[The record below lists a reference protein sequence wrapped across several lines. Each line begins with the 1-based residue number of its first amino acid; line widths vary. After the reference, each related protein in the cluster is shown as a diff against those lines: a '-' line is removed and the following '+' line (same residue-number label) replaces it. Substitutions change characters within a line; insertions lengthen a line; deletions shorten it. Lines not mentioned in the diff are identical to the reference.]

1 MGNDKSKNRSLE
13 GAKSL
18 KEKSLKKHCTV
29 KNPLFHDES
38 IEVLSASKFEFI
50 IFGCDDNNNGKLYGF
65 DPLKSSIINLIR
77 PEKINFYLYS
87 QSIMIKSHLICF
99 TGGTNKSKS
108 IISSE
113 AYLYNKENND
123 AILLPKM
130 NQARFSHVS
139 LFYNG
144 KLYAF
149 GGRSNPGDQ
158 NILNHCEYLQIYD
171 ENNFDKK
178 WTLMPES
185 ILKRCTSFALVYNQ
199 EIYLIGGY
207 TGQRKRSKKI
217 EKFSQNNN
225 KWEIISLRLLYGAE
239 RGIIFPGNNPNEFMI
254 LGGKIRSG
262 DTNLV
267 YIYNLQ
273 TENYS
278 YAKEMLHERV
288 LQKGF
293 DDKKNNYIYILGGD
307 TQHTCEKVRRDPDV
321 LDWRWESINMNLSM
335 KEQIKQCS
343 YSQETVIIDYV
354 YEGAINNNN
363 IILPMERIHVLFGT
377 DCEPFIAIFNIDK
390 AKIFFKPVPNP
401 LRLYGYQAVAQISP
415 YKYFICGGLFYS
427 RKKIS
432 KDAFIYDV
440 LSHKVLKCQKMQAV
454 RYTMNIVAKNN
465 SIYVLGGRTY
475 GGDQEGILDNC
486 ECFDLSINQWKN
498 IASLNRKRCTAMSFV
513 INDAIYIA
521 GGYNGNIIRE
531 KSFETYNETNNIW
544 LFLGVELS
552 EPLEAS
558 RTLLYE
564 NKVVLLGGR
573 NKQGDSN
580 SCFVY
585 DFSFGID
592 TMHLEST
599 KRMVNKKC
607 LHKTLQF
614 ERHIMI
620 FGGENFNSSKFIEFI
635 GVETNAEL
643 IVEPKNVP
651 HSLVDLAGI
660 INESLKKR
668 IKDSKMLK
676 YSFV

>member
-1 MGNDKSKNRSLE
+1 MGNEKSKQRNLE
-13 GAKSL
+13 GKSL
-18 KEKSLKKHCTV
+18 KDKQLAKRNTQNK
-29 KNPLFHDES
+29 PLQENEDMMS
-38 IEVLSASKFEFI
+38 SSASKFEFI
-50 IFGCDDNNNGKLYGF
+50 ISGCDDNNNAKMYGF
-65 DPLKSSIINLIR
+65 DPAKNSIINLNK

-87 QSIMIKSHLICF
+87 QSIIVKKEWICF

-123 AILLPKM
+123 VKLLPHL

-139 LFYNG
+139 LFFNG
-144 KLYAF
+144 KLYVF

-158 NILNHCEYLQIYD
+158 NILNHCEYLQIFE
-171 ENNFDKK
+171 ENSFDAT
-178 WTLMPES
+178 WTIMPSS
-185 ILKRCTSFALVYNQ
+185 ILKRCTSFAFVYNQ

-217 EKFSQNNN
+217 EKFSENNN

-239 RGIIFPGNNPNEFMI
+239 RGLLLPGNNPNEFMI
-254 LGGKIRSG
+254 FGGKIRSG

-273 TENYS
+273 TETYS

-293 DDKKNNYIYILGGD
+293 EDKEKKYIYMLGGD
-307 TQHTCEKVRRDPDV
+307 SQHTSEKVRRDPDP
-321 LDWRWESINMNLSM
+321 LDWKWEKININLSI
-335 KEQIKQCS
+335 KDQIKQCS
-343 YSQETVIIDYV
+343 HTQETVLIDYA
-354 YEGAINNNN
+354 YEAPINNND
-363 IILPMERIHVLFGT
+363 IILPNERIHVLFGT
-377 DCEPFIAIFNIDK
+377 DCEPFIGIFNIDK
-390 AKIFFKPVPNP
+390 TKIFFRPVPNP
-401 LRLYGYQAVAQISP
+401 LRLYGYQGVTEISP

-440 LSHKVLKCQKMQAV
+440 LSHKVLKCQKMQGV
-454 RYTMNIVAKNN
+454 RYTMNVVAYNN
-465 SIYVLGGRTY
+465 RVYVIGGRSY
-475 GGDQEGILDNC
+475 GGDQDGILDTC
-486 ECFDLSINQWKN
+486 ECFDLSINQWKK
-498 IASLNRKRCTAMSFV
+498 IASLNKKRCTAMSFV
-513 INDAIYIA
+513 IKDAIYIA
-521 GGYNGNIIRE
+521 GGYNGTLIRE
-531 KSFETYNETNNIW
+531 KSFETYNETTNMW

-558 RTLLYE
+558 RVLLYE

-599 KRMVNKKC
+599 KRMTNKKC

-614 ERHIMI
+614 DGHILI
-620 FGGENFNSSKFIEFI
+620 FGGENFNNNKFIEFI
-635 GVETNAEL
+635 GVDTNTDL

-651 HSLVDLAGI
+651 KHLTNLANVV
-660 INESLKKR
+660 NESLKKR